1 MQPIEELKHE
11 HAIIMKVLDAA
22 AFEVMRISQ
31 TYKINPG
38 KMAAMLDFFK
48 GFVDRC
54 HHTKEELHLF
64 PLMERRGQPRDTGP
78 LAVMLEEHTLGRI
91 YLKTASKALSLV
103 DKGDQ
108 ASIDEVG
115 GNLGAYVDLLKAHI
129 AKENNVLFPLADSL
143 LSPEDRSELKKAF
156 AEVEER
162 IMGPEA
168 HERYHRLANELA
180 GHN

>member
-1 MQPIEELKHE
+1 MQPTEELKHE
-11 HAIIMKVLDAA
+11 HEIILKVLDAA
-22 AFEVMRISQ
+22 AIEVLRISQ

-38 KMAAMLDFFK
+38 KTAAMLDFFK

-64 PLMERRGQPRDTGP
+64 PMMESHGQPREIGP
-78 LAVMLEEHTLGRI
+78 LAVLFEEHTLGRI
-91 YLKTASKALSLV
+91 YLKTAAKALTLV

-115 GNLGAYVDLLKAHI
+115 GNLGAYIDLLRAHI
-129 AKENNVLFPLADSL
+129 AKENTILFPLADSL
-143 LSPEDRSELKKAF
+143 MTPEDQAGLEKAF
-156 AEVEER
+156 AEVEAD

-168 HERYHRLANELA
+168 HEKYHQLANELA
-180 GHN
+180 RT